1 MHQERPHKYSSLSR
15 ARAVK
20 ADTFNI
26 ISNALHKAGAHNIID
41 FGCGHGEMAAKLAAS
56 GFRVTGIDP
65 SEEALDKARQINPQA
80 HYLTGTAEAPPVP
93 LASFDAAYFLNSL
106 HHVPPALMQK
116 AVLSAIDTVRENGI
130 VLVIEPMAAGS
141 FFRAMRPVEDE
152 SEIRGLAVQV
162 IDKLIAGGI
171 VQLTDLQRWDRENSF
186 SSLEDFTSYLLR
198 VDPLRA
204 DSVTQNS
211 IQLAKAW
218 RDNVTIREGRA
229 YLAQPLVCWTLMRR

>member
-26 ISNALHKAGAHNIID
+26 ISNALLKVQAHNIID

-56 GFRVTGIDP
+56 KFHVTGVDP
-65 SEEALDKARQINPQA
+65 SEEALDEARKMNPQA
-80 HYLTGTAEAPPVP
+80 HYLIGTAENPPVKP
-93 LASFDAAYFLNSL
+93 ASFDAAYFLNSL
-106 HHVPPALMQK
+106 HHVPPAFMEK
-116 AVLSAIDTVRENGI
+116 AVLSAIETVRENGI

-152 SEIRGLAVQV
+152 SDIRGFAVQV
-162 IDKLIAGGI
+162 IDRLIADGI

-204 DSVTQNS
+204 EAITKNS

-229 YLAQPLVCWTLMRR
+229 YLTQPLVCWTLTRR